1 MAQLNKIA
9 ENTDI
14 RIVQTLIDEAIALGL
29 RVVHKPDPKQRK
41 VVNIREAAEHRRM
54 QMCVSP
60 EAA

>member
-1 MAQLNKIA
+1 MNLAIS

-14 RIVQTLIDEAIALGL
+14 RTLQTIVDEAKALGL

-41 VVNIREAAEHRRM
+41 VINIREAAEQRRM

-60 EAA
+60 EVA

>member
-1 MAQLNKIA
+1 MNMAISEK
-9 ENTDI
+9 TDI
-14 RIVQTLIDEAIALGL
+14 RTLQTIVDEAKALGL

-41 VVNIREAAEHRRM
+41 VINIREAAEHRHT